1 MKSNTV
7 LNPNANS
14 FYPNQLEINYNG
26 IYRCTFGAGEWGK
39 GNDGRRELHLLNNH
53 NIISYGVW
61 KCNSSSNTEF
71 EKSKRKMDRLFKK
84 EITHVLP
91 YISRKNIHKL
101 FPNNLHAINKDM
113 CGIYKVL
120 EKKCIESSVEYK
132 AYVGE
137 NGEKLP
143 ISHRATFEEDCNRFD
158 KGEAKEYLLIVK
170 PIFVGNIDKYTDHSS
185 HHTQF
190 YARNNFHHYPNDGR
204 YHKYI
209 QYLKKLVNTTS
220 KPYLS

>member
-1 MKSNTV
+1 M
-7 LNPNANS
+7 
-14 FYPNQLEINYNG
+14 
-26 IYRCTFGAGEWGK
+26 
-39 GNDGRRELHLLNNH
+39 
-53 NIISYGVW
+53 
-61 KCNSSSNTEF
+61 
-71 EKSKRKMDRLFKK
+71 
-84 EITHVLP
+84 
-91 YISRKNIHKL
+91 
-101 FPNNLHAINKDM
+101 
-113 CGIYKVL
+113 
-120 EKKCIESSVEYK
+120 
-132 AYVGE
+132 GE

-143 ISHRATFEEDCNRFD
+143 ISHRTTFEEDCNRFD